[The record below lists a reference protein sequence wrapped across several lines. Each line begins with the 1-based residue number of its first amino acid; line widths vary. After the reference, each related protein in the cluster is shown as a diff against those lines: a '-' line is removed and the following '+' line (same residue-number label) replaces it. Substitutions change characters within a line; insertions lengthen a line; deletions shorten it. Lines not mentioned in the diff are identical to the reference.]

1 MMKQFFLLI
10 DQVLSS
16 DIVRNITL
24 YEILATVFKYIF
36 VYMIF
41 RFLSD
46 LVRMIYLDIDSIGEE
61 EPITGAYLRL
71 LTRRESLSYKVEDFY
86 ALGEETTIG
95 RGRQCDIRLDD
106 RFLSKVHARIIED
119 AGEYYL
125 EDLDSSNGTYL
136 NGEAVK
142 DAPLLVDRDVVTLGD
157 SEFLFLKDGERRYA

>member
-1 MMKQFFLLI
+1 MKQFFLFI

-24 YEILATVFKYIF
+24 YEILATIFKYIF

-46 LVRMIYLDIDSIGEE
+46 LVRMIYLDIDSIGKE
-61 EPITGAYLRL
+61 EPIKGAYLRL

-86 ALGEETTIG
+86 ALEGETTIG

-106 RFLSKVHARIIED
+106 RFLSKLHARIIEED
-119 AGEYYL
+119 GEYYL

-136 NGEAVK
+136 NGEEIGDALLLMDK
-142 DAPLLVDRDVVTLGD
+142 DVIALGD
-157 SEFLFLKDGERRYA
+157 SEFLFLKGGEHRHA

>member
-1 MMKQFFLLI
+1 MKQFFLFI

-24 YEILATVFKYIF
+24 YEILATIFKYIF

-46 LVRMIYLDIDSIGEE
+46 LVRMIYLDIDSIGKEE
-61 EPITGAYLRL
+61 LITGAYLRL
-71 LTRRESLSYKVEDFY
+71 LTRRESLSFKVEDFY
-86 ALGEETTIG
+86 ALEGETTIG

-106 RFLSKVHARIIED
+106 RFLSKLHARIIEED
-119 AGEYYL
+119 GEYYL

-136 NGEAVK
+136 NGEEIGDALLLMDK
-142 DAPLLVDRDVVTLGD
+142 DVIALGD
-157 SEFLFLKDGERRYA
+157 SEFLFLKGGEHRHA

>member
-1 MMKQFFLLI
+1 MKQFFLFI
-10 DQVLSS
+10 DQVLLS

-24 YEILATVFKYIF
+24 YEILATIFKYIF

-86 ALGEETTIG
+86 ALEGEMTIG

-106 RFLSKVHARIIED
+106 RFLSKLHARIIEED
-119 AGEYYL
+119 GEYYL
-125 EDLDSSNGTYL
+125 EDLGSSNGTYL
-136 NGEAVK
+136 NGEEMTDALLLMDK
-142 DAPLLVDRDVVTLGD
+142 DVIRLGD
-157 SEFLFLKDGERRYA
+157 SEFLFLQGGEHRHA

>member
-1 MMKQFFLLI
+1 MKQFFLFI

-24 YEILATVFKYIF
+24 YEILATIFKYIF

-46 LVRMIYLDIDSIGEE
+46 LVRMIYLDIDSIGKE

-86 ALGEETTIG
+86 ALEGETTIG

-106 RFLSKVHARIIED
+106 RFLSKLHARIIEED
-119 AGEYYL
+119 GEYYL

-136 NGEAVK
+136 NGEEIGDALLLMDK
-142 DAPLLVDRDVVTLGD
+142 DVIALGD
-157 SEFLFLKDGERRYA
+157 SEFLFLKGGEHHHA

>member
-1 MMKQFFLLI
+1 MKQFFLLI

-24 YEILATVFKYIF
+24 YEILATIFKYIF

-61 EPITGAYLRL
+61 EPIKGAYLRL
-71 LTRRESLSYKVEDFY
+71 LTRREALSYKVEDFY
-86 ALGEETTIG
+86 ALEGETTIG

-106 RFLSKVHARIIED
+106 RFLSKLHARIIEED
-119 AGEYYL
+119 GEYYL
-125 EDLDSSNGTYL
+125 EDLGSSNGTYL
-136 NGEAVK
+136 NGEEIADALLLMDK
-142 DAPLLVDRDVVTLGD
+142 DVIALGD
-157 SEFLFLKDGERRYA
+157 SEFLFLKGGEHRHA